1 MALAFSTMAALRF
14 GTGFRPGQA
23 PPESVEEMLEQL
35 DAARREKLS
44 FPDGGPL
51 AAKDRIAETT
61 VQLALLKQADK
72 RADPETKRLNRV
84 RFNIEFVN
92 LLTVEEHARFIQT
105 VLSPHGFNERLA
117 GFWLNHFS
125 VSARKEY
132 FMRLIVPLYEAEAIR
147 PHVAGRFADLAKA
160 AVLHPAMLIYLDQV
174 KSVGPNSPQ
183 GRKSRKGLNENLG
196 RELLELHTLGAGGGY
211 TQTDV
216 RNAAFVLTGMT
227 VDRKTYQARYSAH
240 IAEPGARVV
249 FGRSYGGRVRSQ
261 SDIEALIEDLAAAP
275 ETRNHICRKIAAHFI
290 ADTPPPE
297 VVEAMTV
304 AWKRTDGD
312 LTAVYAAMLRHSAS
326 WEEEGQK
333 AKPPFDYVV
342 SGLRALSV
350 GVDDMQHRGLP
361 TGVPAQAVGTAGME
375 GAMTQMAGGADA
387 MGFDP
392 AALRLRHNPLTV
404 PAVERLGQP
413 VWQPPSPAGFDDVFS
428 TWIAGGPLAGRIA
441 WARLAAARLG
451 GDRDPR
457 AFLHETLR
465 DAARQDTID
474 AVSLAPT
481 RQMGVA
487 LVLASPEFNRR

>member
-23 PPESVEEMLEQL
+23 PPESIEEMLGEL

-44 FPDGGPL
+44 FPDGGVL
-51 AAKDRIAETT
+51 AAKDRIAEST
-61 VQLALLKQADK
+61 VQLALLKQAGK

-84 RFNIEFVN
+84 RFNIELVN

-105 VLSPHGFNERLA
+105 VLSPYGFNERLA

-125 VSARKEY
+125 VNARKEY

-147 PHVAGRFADLAKA
+147 PHIAGRFADLAKA

-174 KSVGPNSPQ
+174 KSIGPNSPQ
-183 GRKSRKGLNENLG
+183 GRKRGKGLNENLA
-196 RELLELHTLGAGGGY
+196 RELLELHTLGAGSGY
-211 TQTDV
+211 TQADV

-227 VDRKTYQARYSAH
+227 VDRKTYQARYSAR
-240 IAEPGARVV
+240 IAEPGAKVV
-249 FGRSYGGRVRSQ
+249 CGRSYGGRVRSQ
-261 SDIEALIEDLAAAP
+261 SDVEALVEDLAAAP

-290 ADTPPPE
+290 ADTPPRE
-297 VVEAMTV
+297 VVEAMAV
-304 AWKRTDGD
+304 AWKRTDGE
-312 LTAVYAAMLRHSAS
+312 LAAVYAAMLRRPAS
-326 WEEEGQK
+326 WAEEGQK
-333 AKPPFDYVV
+333 AKPPFDYIV
-342 SGLRALSV
+342 SGLRALSI
-350 GVDDMQHRGLP
+350 GADDMRHRGLRP
-361 TGVPAQAVGTAGME
+361 DAPAQAAGTAE
-375 GAMTQMAGGADA
+375 GAMPQMTGGAEP
-387 MGFDP
+387 MGLDP

-404 PAVERLGQP
+404 PAVQRLGQP

-474 AVSLAPT
+474 TVMLAPT
-481 RQMGVA
+481 RQMGIA